1 MAETGTKEKFT
12 FDVGWI
18 FGSSIIVLLLHFLQ
32 KPIMARYLGPDGL
45 GLFSMT
51 TMLMGIAELV
61 LLIGIDGALIKFV
74 AEHKEDEDKVSSL
87 TSSAFVTATI
97 IGVVS
102 SLALFFLSDT
112 IASIFDMPLLST
124 LIRIYAIIFTFS
136 LLSGIITSFLS
147 GLREMRYNAFLRILR
162 ASFAMI
168 FIVALL
174 MAGFGPEGAII
185 GTSLAIFAEVGIGLF
200 FVSKFTRFT
209 LSEYKENTKTLTS
222 FGSRLVGANMIGQIY
237 QYVDVMMIG
246 YFLNATEVGYYSV
259 AISFSRF
266 FWLVPRAL
274 ASVAYP
280 AISEYWAK
288 DNIQAISKLVDKSTK
303 YTACVLVFG
312 GMTIVFFAEDVITLL
327 FTSEF
332 LPAVI
337 PLGILTFGT
346 VISGIFRS
354 VGGIFAGIEKVELVL
369 RISAIGAVM
378 AVLLNMLLIPT
389 LGLIG
394 AALATTAVYILDA
407 TLTVYYLRKSISL
420 SFDTSWYLKMLSVIG
435 VTAMIHYGL
444 GFLNYYIAAAIAII
458 FYVVVVIRFL
468 LTGEDIDFFVN
479 IAKRVFQGDFLK
491 R

>member
-1 MAETGTKEKFT
+1 MAEIGTKEKFT

-61 LLIGIDGALIKFV
+61 LLLGIDGALIKFV
-74 AEHKEDEDKVSSL
+74 AEHKESEEKVSSL
-87 TSSAFVTATI
+87 TSSAFVTASI

-102 SLALFFLSDT
+102 SLALFLLSDAF
-112 IASIFDMPLLST
+112 ASIFEMPLLSS
-124 LIRIYAIIFTFS
+124 LIRIYSIIFTFS
-136 LLSGIITSFLS
+136 LVSGIITSFLS
-147 GLREMRYNAFLRILR
+147 GLREMRYNAFLKVIR
-162 ASFAMI
+162 ASFGLI

-174 MAGFGPEGAII
+174 MVGLGPEGAII
-185 GTSLAIFAEVGIGLF
+185 GTSLAIFAEVSIGLF
-200 FVSKFTRFT
+200 FVSKFTRFNI
-209 LSEYKENTKTLTS
+209 SGYKENTKTLAS
-222 FGSRLVGANMIGQIY
+222 FGSRLVGVNMIGQIY

-266 FWLVPRAL
+266 FWLVPRAV

-288 DNIQAISKLVDKSTK
+288 ENINAINKLVDKATK
-303 YTACVLVFG
+303 YTACLLTFG
-312 GMTIVFFAEDVITLL
+312 GIAIVLFSKDVITLL

-354 VGGIFAGIEKVELVL
+354 IGGIFAGIEKVDLAL
-369 RISAIGAVM
+369 KISAVGSVLAI
-378 AVLLNMLLIPT
+378 LLNLFLIPT

-394 AALATTAVYILDA
+394 AAVATTSVYILDA
-407 TLTVYYLRKSISL
+407 SLTLYYLKSSISL
-420 SFDTSWYLKMLSVIG
+420 RFDNMWYLKMLLIMG
-435 VTAMIHYGL
+435 VTAAIYYVL
-444 GFLNYYIAAAIAII
+444 GFFNHYIASVIAII
-458 FYVVVVIRFL
+458 FYVAATIRVL
-468 LTGEDIDFFVN
+468 LTGEDIDFFIN
-479 IAKRVFQGDFLK
+479 IANKVLKGDFL
-491 R
+491 RR

>member
-1 MAETGTKEKFT
+1 MAEIGTKEKFT
-12 FDVGWI
+12 LDVGWI

-51 TMLMGIAELV
+51 TMIMGIAELV
-61 LLIGIDGALIKFV
+61 LLLGIDGALIKFV
-74 AEHKEDEDKVSSL
+74 AEHKENEGKVSSL
-87 TSSAFVTATI
+87 TSSAFITASI
-97 IGVVS
+97 IGVIS
-102 SLALFFLSDT
+102 SLTLFLLSDT

-124 LIRIYAIIFTFS
+124 LIKIYAIIFTFS

-185 GTSLAIFAEVGIGLF
+185 GTSLAIFAEVSVGLF
-200 FVSKFTRFT
+200 FVTKFTSFT
-209 LSEYKENTKTLTS
+209 LSEYKENTKTLAS

-274 ASVAYP
+274 ATVAYP
-280 AISEYWAK
+280 TISEYWAK
-288 DNIQAISKLVDKSTK
+288 DNIRAISKLVDKSTK
-303 YTACVLVFG
+303 YTACILVFG
-312 GMTIVFFAEDVITLL
+312 GMAIVFFAEDVITIL

-378 AVLLNMLLIPT
+378 AILLNLLLIPT

-394 AALATTAVYILDA
+394 AALATTAVYILNA
-407 TLTVYYLRKSISL
+407 TLTVYYLRRSISL
-420 SFDTSWYLKMLSVIG
+420 SFDTSWYLKMLSVVG
-435 VTAMIHYGL
+435 VTAMIYYGL
-444 GFLNYYIAAAIAII
+444 GFLNYYVAAAIAII

-468 LTGEDIDFFVN
+468 LTSEDIDFFIN
-479 IAKRVFQGDFLK
+479 IAKRVFQGYFLK